1 MDRIITNNNKETSY
15 DNFGILRNLKESNS
29 EENSEVLEEEMEREV
44 GEQVWRQRG
53 GSHTPV
59 VDESSM
65 MEDIVEN
72 RLRFFQEENE
82 MLTNELK
89 RMKGKYKQY
98 KM

>member
-1 MDRIITNNNKETSY
+1 M
-15 DNFGILRNLKESNS
+15 KESNS
-29 EENSEVLEEEMEREV
+29 EENSEVLEEEMEREVV

-89 RMKGKYKQY
+89 KMKGKYKQY
-98 KM
+98 KMEAENEIMVLH